1 MIGVCDSGE
10 GGRVAVEELRAL
22 APFADICFLADRE
35 NAPYGTKSPLELLAL
50 LRADIRRLREA
61 GADEVL
67 IACCTASTVYDQLV
81 KSERV
86 DVYPIIT
93 PTVRAAITS
102 TRSARIGV
110 LATGATV
117 ASRAF
122 SKEIHRH
129 LPTAYVKEV
138 EAQRFVNY
146 VEGGRIDRKDVRE
159 TVERLKDENIDTL
172 ILGCTHFPRL
182 SGIISEYAG
191 NITVISSAR
200 EGALEVAKHAH
211 LGRVGATIYL

>member
-1 MIGVCDSGE
+1 M
-10 GGRVAVEELRAL
+10 
-22 APFADICFLADRE
+22 
-35 NAPYGTKSPLELLAL
+35 
-50 LRADIRRLREA
+50 
-61 GADEVL
+61 
-67 IACCTASTVYDQLV
+67 
-81 KSERV
+81 
-86 DVYPIIT
+86 
-93 PTVRAAITS
+93 
-102 TRSARIGV
+102 
-110 LATGATV
+110 

-122 SKEIHRH
+122 SKAIHRH

-211 LGRVGATIYL
+211 LGGVGATIYL